1 MTAFDKHLNILD
13 DSLVQGIEWEP
24 QKVSASLVIGREE
37 HKVWVAANEDLFQEA
52 DFLLPVALLPAMRA
66 GATLKLPGGVSPRL
80 LSSVWQIQDILNMWE
95 SIYKHIPVRAEA
107 RGTTAGRGSG
117 VACFFGGGVD
127 SFHTTL
133 KHYEEISHLV
143 FLRRRLT
150 EDPSVAETEV
160 RRARKVAEGLGKS
173 LVEVETNLHAFSIQT
188 RVPWRFYHG
197 MWIASTA
204 LLLQHKFRK
213 VLIPGSTTSNYDNL
227 RPQGTHPILD
237 PLWSTELVDFH
248 HDGCEARRVDKAAY
262 IASHEVAM
270 QYLQV
275 CDVTG
280 GSHNCGHCKKCLRSM
295 LNLKSAGA
303 LEQCETLP
311 NEIDFEA
318 VRALDLS
325 EYSESY
331 FAREN
336 LRALE
341 RLGTEPDLVRA
352 LEEALHRGGRK
363 IAHSGYKEENL
374 DAMRSKLEASRQI
387 TEKLRENNSR
397 LKAKKRRLAQE
408 NSTLARK
415 NQELAVEN
423 AQLATRYSSLRYRLA
438 DTAAQI
444 VFRIPGAAR
453 LLEKRGP
460 RVPS

>member
-1 MTAFDKHLNILD
+1 LTAFDKHLNTLEEP
-13 DSLVQGIEWEP
+13 LVQGIEWEP

-66 GATLKLPGGVSPRL
+66 GVALKLPGRVSPRL
-80 LSSVWQIQDILNMWE
+80 LSSVQQIQDILNMWE
-95 SIYKHIPVRAEA
+95 SIYKHIPVKAEA

-133 KHYEEISHLV
+133 KHHEEISHLI
-143 FLRRRLT
+143 FLHRRPT
-150 EDPSVAETEV
+150 EDPSVAETDV
-160 RRARKVAEGLGKS
+160 RRAREVAEGLGKS
-173 LVEVETNLHAFSIQT
+173 LVEVDTNLHAFSDQT
-188 RVPWRFYHG
+188 RIPWRFYHG

-227 RPQGTHPILD
+227 RPQGTHPMLD
-237 PLWSTELVDFH
+237 PLWSTELVDFR

-270 QYLQV
+270 RYLQV
-275 CDVTG
+275 CDVTR

-295 LNLKSAGA
+295 LNLKAAGA
-303 LEQCETLP
+303 LERCETLP
-311 NEIDFEA
+311 NEIDPEA

-341 RLGTEPDLVRA
+341 RLGTEPELVRA
-352 LEEALHRGGRK
+352 LEGALDRGGRI

-374 DAMRSKLEASRQI
+374 DAIGSKLQASRQRA
-387 TEKLRENNSR
+387 EKLREKNSR
-397 LKAKKRRLAQE
+397 LKAKRRSLAKK
-408 NSTLARK
+408 NSTLVRR
-415 NQELAVEN
+415 NQELIAEN
-423 AQLATRYSSLRYRLA
+423 AQLTARHSSLRYRLT

-444 VFRIPGAAR
+444 VRRISGAAK
-453 LLEKRGP
+453 LFEKRGP
-460 RVPS
+460 RAPS